1 MGSLC
6 CSGIKPDAY
15 GFKWRI
21 CDDPHGSDAAAYI
34 ETPIE
39 ILLDMR
45 VMKGKNQYTINSER
59 AREKKKRRI
68 IKNKVDKGQKEK
80 NIEAEMIE
88 KKKDLGDRNDKVS

>member
-1 MGSLC
+1 
-6 CSGIKPDAY
+6 
-15 GFKWRI
+15 
-21 CDDPHGSDAAAYI
+21 
-34 ETPIE
+34 
-39 ILLDMR
+39 MR

-88 KKKDLGDRNDKVS
+88 KKKDLGDRNDKVSQNATTTDSRLEVRKLVEVESTRRRGNCRS